1 MGLSVSTPAFLLKT
15 VFTKVPQAYP
25 GKWDT
30 IALILTKK
38 KNSCGDRGSRERWIW
53 YPAQNQKE
61 SLFRSFF
68 GCLVHSPGNSQRL
81 SFFSFTVGVYAASST
96 ATLNGYGVVSTGSIT
111 ITSSTQKLNFI
122 AANHRD
128 ADVRMWVRN
137 DTTGGYLYGP
147 VTLWSEGSTHGPR
160 STPYTNLKNGKYRL
174 YLECISSAPCYATGK
189 LYHQ

>member
-1 MGLSVSTPAFLLKT
+1 M
-15 VFTKVPQAYP
+15 
-25 GKWDT
+25 
-30 IALILTKK
+30 
-38 KNSCGDRGSRERWIW
+38 
-53 YPAQNQKE
+53 
-61 SLFRSFF
+61 
-68 GCLVHSPGNSQRL
+68 